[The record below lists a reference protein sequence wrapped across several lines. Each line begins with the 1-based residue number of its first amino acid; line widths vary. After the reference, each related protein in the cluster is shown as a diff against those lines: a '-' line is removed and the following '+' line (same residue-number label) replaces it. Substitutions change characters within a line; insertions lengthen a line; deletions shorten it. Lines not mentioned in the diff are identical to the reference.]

1 MALLPSIDVLKKM
14 QAASGLVFATFLFLH
29 LINSISSHK
38 GQVFY
43 DTVQSKFRLYYQN
56 PFVEIVIVLGSL
68 LIHFLSNILLFYLR
82 NENKPEKIPDSKL
95 SSGSA
100 SKYQRY
106 SGLVLAVIV
115 GLHATFTRILP
126 YLHGQIADFQTVS
139 FTVEIFPIIFYPYYI
154 FYGINAIYHLSHG
167 FLQST
172 QVLGLR
178 TGNWVKETQSI
189 SFKIFVAIASLA
201 IISAVMAF
209 GGIYYSD
216 INRSKYPEFRK
227 EWGLDNIVV
236 KHEL

>member
-1 MALLPSIDVLKKM
+1 LFT
-14 QAASGLVFATFLFLH
+14 ASGLAFATFLFLH

-38 GQVFY
+38 GQAFY

-82 NENKPEKIPDSKL
+82 NVNKIAD
-95 SSGSA
+95 SGSA

-106 SGLVLAVIV
+106 SGLVLTVIV
-115 GLHATFTRILP
+115 GFHATFTRILP

-189 SFKIFVAIASLA
+189 SFKIFVVIASLA

>member
-1 MALLPSIDVLKKM
+1 MGLLSSVNVLKKL
-14 QAASGLVFATFLFLH
+14 QAASGLTFATFLFLH

-68 LIHFLSNILLFYLR
+68 LIHSISNIILFYLR
-82 NENKPEKIPDSKL
+82 NVNKPAL
-95 SSGSA
+95 SSSSEG
-100 SKYQRY
+100 KYQRY
-106 SGLVLAVIV
+106 TGLVLAVIV
-115 GLHATFTRILP
+115 GFHATFTRILP
-126 YLHGQIADFQTVS
+126 YLHGQVSDFQSVS
-139 FTVEIFPIIFYPYYI
+139 FTVEVLPILFYPYYI
-154 FYGINAIYHLSHG
+154 FYGINGIYHLSHG

-178 TGNWVKETQSI
+178 NGNWVKETRSI
-189 SFKIFVAIASLA
+189 SFKIFIIIASLA
-201 IISAVMAF
+201 IISAIMAF

-227 EWGLDNIVV
+227 EFGLDNIVV